1 MISAAGTGIE
11 WHSRSVPRVE
21 DGSLLRGAAHFV
33 DDIEIPGVLHAVF
46 VRSPMAHARLLGIHA
61 KEARELPGVT
71 AVLTFTDLRAVLRRE
86 RIPQALASGMIKFH
100 VDPPWLA
107 YDEVCYVGEPLALVV
122 AESRRVAEDA
132 AQLVELDLEPLPV
145 VVDPRN
151 GLAHGSPKARL
162 DCPDNLVAHTVVR
175 YGDVGDGFSSAAH
188 RLGECFALNKGGGHS
203 MEARGVLA
211 RFDRLEKRLTVW
223 DSTQMPHRAK
233 ALLVEMLGL
242 SERQVRVVAPD
253 VGGGFGPKAVTHPEE
268 ITVPAAAMLL
278 GRPIKWIEDRLES
291 FTATVLE
298 RLQYWDVQ
306 VAFSAEGRLRAIR
319 GHLYHDHGACT
330 PYGVALPFNA
340 VTNLIGPYVL
350 PAFEMEIS
358 LCLTNMVPATPTRG
372 AGRPQGTFVMERL
385 LDRIASHLG
394 IGRDEIRRRNLIA
407 PECMPYTVPIV
418 QRDGSI
424 MSYDS
429 GNYPE
434 CQRRA
439 LAVSGWADFPVRQAE
454 ARRQGSWIGIG
465 LSNYVEATGRGP
477 FESGSVRIG
486 PSGAIV
492 ATSGATAQGQG
503 TKTMIAQLV
512 AEQLGVRPE
521 QIEVIDGDTDAS
533 ALGLGAFASRQA
545 VTAGNAVYLAA
556 RAVADKARRAAAAML
571 EAAPE
576 DLELADGWVRV
587 KGVPEMRRSLGELAA
602 GLGGVPG
609 FALPAGLTPGLA
621 AEVDY
626 EPAGL
631 CYTNGTHVVEA
642 DVDICTGAVRL
653 TRYVVLHDCG
663 RIINPMMVDGQVLGG
678 VVHGI
683 GATLFEWMRYD
694 DAGQPLTVTYADYL
708 LPSADVVPR
717 IEIHHMESP
726 TPLNPLGVKGAAESG
741 SIGAPAAIIAA
752 IEDALAPLGVT
763 IGELPV
769 TPARLHRLIQ
779 TARSRTGFDP
789 VDAAGHGKSQP
800 SA

>member
-1 MISAAGTGIE
+1 MIAVAGAGMGWT
-11 WHSRSVPRVE
+11 SRSVPRVE
-21 DGSLLRGAAHFV
+21 DGSLLRGAARFV
-33 DDIEIPGVLHAVF
+33 DDIEMPGMLHALF
-46 VRSPMAHARLLGIHA
+46 VRSPMAHARLFGLDA
-61 KEARELPGVT
+61 KKARELPGVI
-71 AVLTFTDLRAVLRRE
+71 AVLTFADLRSILVRE

-132 AQLVELDLEPLPV
+132 AQLVELDLAPLPV
-145 VVDPRN
+145 VVDPRK
-151 GLAHGSPKARL
+151 GLEHGSPKARL
-162 DCPDNLVAHTVVR
+162 DCPDNLVAHTVVK
-175 YGDVGDGFSSAAH
+175 YGDLAGGFAGAAH
-188 RLGECFALNKGGGHS
+188 RIGECFALSKGGGHS
-203 MEARGVLA
+203 MEARGLVA

-253 VGGGFGPKAVTHPEE
+253 VGGGFGPKAVIHPEE

-298 RLQYWDVQ
+298 RLQYWDVE
-306 VAFSAEGRLRAIR
+306 VAFSAEGRLLAIR

-385 LDRIASHLG
+385 LDRIAMHLG
-394 IGRDEIRRRNLIA
+394 IARDEVRRRNMIA
-407 PECMPYTVPIV
+407 PGSMPYTVPIV
-418 QRDGSI
+418 QRDGST
-424 MSYDS
+424 MTYDS
-429 GNYPE
+429 GDYPE

-439 LAVSGWADFPVRQAE
+439 LAVSGWSDFPSRQIE
-454 ARRQGSWIGIG
+454 ARRQGRCIGIG

-492 ATSGATAQGQG
+492 ATTGATSQGQG
-503 TKTMIAQLV
+503 TKTMLAQLV

-545 VTAGNAVYLAA
+545 VTAGNAMHLAA
-556 RAVADKARRAAAAML
+556 VAVAHKAKRAAAAML

-576 DLELADGWVRV
+576 DLEFADGWVRV
-587 KGVPEMRRSLGELAA
+587 KGVPQMRRSLGELAA
-602 GLGGVPG
+602 ALGGVPG
-609 FALPAGLTPGLA
+609 YALPSGLTPGLA
-621 AEVDY
+621 AEVDF
-626 EPAGL
+626 EPVGL
-631 CYTNGTHVVEA
+631 TYTNGTHVVEA
-642 DVDICTGAVRL
+642 EVDTQTGRVRL

-708 LPSADVVPR
+708 LPTSDVVPR
-717 IEIHHMESP
+717 IEIHHMETP

-752 IEDALAPLGVT
+752 IEDALAPFGVT
-763 IGELPV
+763 IRELPV

-779 TARSRTGFDP
+779 
-789 VDAAGHGKSQP
+789 AAGTPSGIGLDNTNAPQKSQLP
-800 SA
+800 S